1 MLIITLNYSR
11 HLKKPLQWRR
21 LHFCTLRYNSV
32 QQQLSKARAEEH
44 KHLKLHFVKQRIY
57 QLTYNI
63 KNLLSLRIVI
73 FSCVALSFLAC
84 SSSDKNSSCERFRQ
98 GKFRYHFRWQN
109 EQTDFLIQ
117 RNDSVQTEMDLKSG
131 ETSKL
136 AIRWT
141 GECDY
146 ELRLLE
152 TTFDFPDSMQEI
164 RESLPV
170 KTKILSSAE
179 DYYIFQTTRDNS
191 DLVLTDTLW
200 IEK

>member
-1 MLIITLNYSR
+1 
-11 HLKKPLQWRR
+11 
-21 LHFCTLRYNSV
+21 
-32 QQQLSKARAEEH
+32 
-44 KHLKLHFVKQRIY
+44 
-57 QLTYNI
+57 
-63 KNLLSLRIVI
+63 
-73 FSCVALSFLAC
+73 
-84 SSSDKNSSCERFRQ
+84 
-98 GKFRYHFRWQN
+98 
-109 EQTDFLIQ
+109 
-117 RNDSVQTEMDLKSG
+117 MDLKSG